1 MNTKSFAW
9 YLVFICI
16 LSMKYIEGKPIMRVG
31 RSRGVGFKQ
40 KNKKGLLLVNKD
52 EMQYEAI

>member
-1 MNTKSFAW
+1 MNTKSFVW

-16 LSMKYIEGKPIMRVG
+16 SWMKYIECKPIMRVDG
-31 RSRGVGFKQ
+31 SGGCFKQ

-52 EMQYEAI
+52 EMQYEAS